1 MEGTP
6 DFEARPGGIDPA
18 ELLESVIFEDGLDAA
33 IELASHPH
41 LVPGANP
48 VTIMLII
55 SKILSAHAYELLGQ
69 DDPFT
74 VDEPDALLGYD
85 LFPETT
91 APAGT
96 LGAVGSAAPAAAPD
110 GSAGRADDEAL
121 TVLDAGLDE
130 VLVAESRV
138 FDRMTLFEDATRF
151 AHQAAQSMEAVRARS
166 IAQFARWEHPD
177 GPQGTSKRPWVRHG
191 EGFTSMYSADT
202 VAAELGLGIQ
212 AGIGLVQRSARLVT
226 RTPNLLR
233 EVAAGRANLD
243 TAADIA
249 TELQDASPD
258 VCETVEAE
266 ILGRGVHQTTRGQA
280 RRSCRTLVG
289 KHQPSAARE
298 TARKTRAQQC
308 GVFQDPHP
316 TPGLS
321 VLTVIGDNGQI
332 TAVKDAIDQLAFA
345 MKHGDESDKT
355 LGEYRVDAFFDLAMR
370 NVTLNLDI
378 QVLTPTFG
386 TAGNA
391 WTKPANQAP
400 TAAGTSG
407 ATGTAGKDSN
417 NSNDDG
423 DRADES
429 DRDDDSG
436 RADDTKST
444 DGGDRADDGG
454 RGDESGEGDASGGM
468 PAGAPGPDTGP
479 PTSPPAEPPVTSPV
493 EPPGEGGPVET
504 IPAETE
510 QPDIGSDLEPI
521 SEPKSPAAFGGGKTN
536 GGCSTSGR
544 DSAGRDS
551 AGRDSDGR
559 AFVSGMRERGVTS
572 VHARAGAIDADSLT
586 DLARFAD
593 KITVSSFEFDPV
605 TGEPTANTMASD
617 SYRPPPTMARYVKT
631 RDQRCRAPGC
641 DRPAIKNVDLDH
653 AVEWPQG
660 PTATVNLE
668 CLCRRHHRMKQ
679 TQWRIRLHPNGI
691 VEWTSPTGHTYRTT
705 PGLTETWH
713 DLTDP

>member
-6 DFEARPGGIDPA
+6 EFEARPGGIDPA

-55 SKILSAHAYELLGQ
+55 SKILTAHAYELLGQ
-69 DDPFT
+69 DDPFA
-74 VDEPDALLGYD
+74 VDEPDALLGWD

-91 APAGT
+91 VPAGT

-110 GSAGRADDEAL
+110 GSAGWTGDEAF
-121 TVLDAGLDE
+121 AGLDE

-166 IAQFARWEHPD
+166 IAEFARWEHPD
-177 GPQGTSKRPWVRHG
+177 GPQGTSKRPWVRHDQ
-191 EGFTSMYSADT
+191 GFTSMYSADT

-212 AGIGLVQRSARLVT
+212 AGIGLVQRSARMVT

-266 ILGRGVHQTTRGQA
+266 ILRRGIHRATRGQA
-280 RRSCRTLVG
+280 RKSCRTLVG

-321 VLTVIGDNGQI
+321 MLTVIGDNGQI

-386 TAGNA
+386 TAGKTWA
-391 WTKPANQAP
+391 KPTNQAP
-400 TAAGTSG
+400 AAAG
-407 ATGTAGKDSN
+407 ATGAG
-417 NSNDDG
+417 
-423 DRADES
+423 
-429 DRDDDSG
+429 
-436 RADDTKST
+436 
-444 DGGDRADDGG
+444 
-454 RGDESGEGDASGGM
+454 
-468 PAGAPGPDTGP
+468 
-479 PTSPPAEPPVTSPV
+479 
-493 EPPGEGGPVET
+493 
-504 IPAETE
+504 
-510 QPDIGSDLEPI
+510 Q
-521 SEPKSPAAFGGGKTN
+521 
-536 GGCSTSGR
+536 
-544 DSAGRDS
+544 
-551 AGRDSDGR
+551 
-559 AFVSGMRERGVTS
+559 
-572 VHARAGAIDADSLT
+572 
-586 DLARFAD
+586 
-593 KITVSSFEFDPV
+593 
-605 TGEPTANTMASD
+605 
-617 SYRPPPTMARYVKT
+617 
-631 RDQRCRAPGC
+631 
-641 DRPAIKNVDLDH
+641 
-653 AVEWPQG
+653 
-660 PTATVNLE
+660 
-668 CLCRRHHRMKQ
+668 
-679 TQWRIRLHPNGI
+679 
-691 VEWTSPTGHTYRTT
+691 
-705 PGLTETWH
+705 
-713 DLTDP
+713 

>member
-6 DFEARPGGIDPA
+6 EFEARPGGIDPA

-33 IELASHPH
+33 IELASQPH

-91 APAGT
+91 APAVPAGSAPFT
-96 LGAVGSAAPAAAPD
+96 AAAGAVGG
-110 GSAGRADDEAL
+110 GSAGDSLDTDLDLDLDLDLGAELGTDLDS
-121 TVLDAGLDE
+121 DAGLDE
-130 VLVAESRV
+130 VVVAESRV

-166 IAQFARWEHPD
+166 IAEFARWEHPD
-177 GPQGTSKRPWVRHG
+177 GPQGTRKTPWVRHG
-191 EGFTSMYSADT
+191 QGFTSMYSADT

-212 AGIGLVQRSARLVT
+212 AGIGLVQRSARMVT

-280 RRSCRTLVG
+280 RKSCRTLVG

-321 VLTVIGDNGQI
+321 MLTIIGDNGQV

-386 TAGNA
+386 TAGNT
-391 WTKPANQAP
+391 WTKPANKAP
-400 TAAGTSG
+400 TPAD
-407 ATGTAGKDSN
+407 TAGSAGQASKSRTAGNDGGGTDDSGHADDSN
-417 NSNDDG
+417 TGNDDG
-423 DRADES
+423 DRA
-429 DRDDDSG
+429 
-436 RADDTKST
+436 A
-444 DGGDRADDGG
+444 DGG
-454 RGDESGEGDASGGM
+454 RDDESEEGDAGGGPPSG
-468 PAGAPGPDTGP
+468 PGPDTGP
-479 PTSPPAEPPVTSPV
+479 PSTPPAEPTSKP
-493 EPPGEGGPVET
+493 E
-504 IPAETE
+504 
-510 QPDIGSDLEPI
+510 
-521 SEPKSPAAFGGGKTN
+521 KPAAFGGRN
-536 GGCSTSGR
+536 RDGR
-544 DSAGRDS
+544 D
-551 AGRDSDGR
+551 
-559 AFVSGMRERGVTS
+559 FVSDMRDRGATS
-572 VHARAGAIDADSLT
+572 VHARAGAIDADSLA

-593 KITVSSFEFDPV
+593 KVTVSSFEFDPV
-605 TGEPTANTMASD
+605 SGEPTANIMGSD

-713 DLTDP
+713 DLRSD

>member
-1 MEGTP
+1 MPPAPRWLSHSYGLALGMLAVRNPRESLQDTRRERAILQTFAGVGMVLERWRRSTRNPRKPLRNQSNSLVETVPVGFEHAYDWCMEGTP
-6 DFEARPGGIDPA
+6 EFESRPGGIDPA

-33 IELASHPH
+33 IELASQPH

-55 SKILSAHAYELLGQ
+55 SKILTAHAYELLGT

-74 VDEPDALLGYD
+74 VDEPDALPGYD
-85 LFPETT
+85 LVPETVGDT
-91 APAGT
+91 SDRDVERD
-96 LGAVGSAAPAAAPD
+96 AV
-110 GSAGRADDEAL
+110 
-121 TVLDAGLDE
+121 DE
-130 VLVAESRV
+130 VYEHLAR
-138 FDRMTLFEDATRF
+138 FEAATRD
-151 AHQAAQSMEAVRARS
+151 AHQVAQSAQAVRARS
-166 IAQFARWEHPD
+166 IAEFARWEHPD
-177 GPQGTSKRPWVRHG
+177 GPQGVARKPWVRRV

-266 ILGRGVHQTTRGQA
+266 ILRRGVHRASRGQA
-280 RRSCRTLVG
+280 RKSCRTLVG

-321 VLTVIGDNGQI
+321 MLTIIGDISKI

-355 LGEYRVDAFFDLAMR
+355 LGEYRVDAFFDFAMR

-386 TAGNA
+386 TAGNT
-391 WTKPANQAP
+391 WTKPANKPP
-400 TAAGTSG
+400 TAAGPSSKDS
-407 ATGTAGKDSN
+407 KDSN
-417 NSNDDG
+417 RAADG
-423 DRADES
+423 GRDDES
-429 DRDDDSG
+429 D
-436 RADDTKST
+436 
-444 DGGDRADDGG
+444 
-454 RGDESGEGDASGGM
+454 EGDAGGGPPSG
-468 PAGAPGPDTGP
+468 PGPYTGP
-479 PTSPPAEPPVTSPV
+479 PSTPPAEPT
-493 EPPGEGGPVET
+493 
-504 IPAETE
+504 
-510 QPDIGSDLEPI
+510 
-521 SEPKSPAAFGGGKTN
+521 SEPETPAAFGGRN
-536 GGCSTSGR
+536 RDGR
-544 DSAGRDS
+544 D
-551 AGRDSDGR
+551 
-559 AFVSGMRERGVTS
+559 FVSRMRDRGATS
-572 VHARAGAIDADSLT
+572 VHARAGAIDADSLA

-593 KITVSSFEFDPV
+593 RVTVSSFEFDPD

-668 CLCRRHHRMKQ
+668 CLCRRHHRRPERSPE
-679 TQWRIRLHPNGI
+679 TISRRSS
-691 VEWTSPTGHTYRTT
+691 SPTQNS
-705 PGLTETWH
+705 PS
-713 DLTDP
+713 

>member
-1 MEGTP
+1 
-6 DFEARPGGIDPA
+6 
-18 ELLESVIFEDGLDAA
+18 
-33 IELASHPH
+33 
-41 LVPGANP
+41 
-48 VTIMLII
+48 
-55 SKILSAHAYELLGQ
+55 
-69 DDPFT
+69 
-74 VDEPDALLGYD
+74 
-85 LFPETT
+85 
-91 APAGT
+91 
-96 LGAVGSAAPAAAPD
+96 
-110 GSAGRADDEAL
+110 
-121 TVLDAGLDE
+121 
-130 VLVAESRV
+130 
-138 FDRMTLFEDATRF
+138 
-151 AHQAAQSMEAVRARS
+151 
-166 IAQFARWEHPD
+166 
-177 GPQGTSKRPWVRHG
+177 
-191 EGFTSMYSADT
+191 MYSADT

-212 AGIGLVQRSARLVT
+212 AGIGLVQRSARMVT

-266 ILGRGVHQTTRGQA
+266 ILRRGVHRATRGQA
-280 RRSCRTLVG
+280 RKSCRTLAG

-321 VLTVIGDNGQI
+321 MLTIIGDNGQI

-386 TAGNA
+386 TAGKT

-400 TAAGTSG
+400 TAAGPS
-407 ATGTAGKDSN
+407 SN
-417 NSNDDG
+417 
-423 DRADES
+423 
-429 DRDDDSG
+429 DSG
-436 RADDTKST
+436 RADESGRT
-444 DGGDRADDGG
+444 DDSNTGNDDDGRAADGG
-454 RGDESGEGDASGGM
+454 RDDESDEGDAGGGPPSG
-468 PAGAPGPDTGP
+468 PGPDTGP
-479 PTSPPAEPPVTSPV
+479 PSTAPAEL
-493 EPPGEGGPVET
+493 
-504 IPAETE
+504 A
-510 QPDIGSDLEPI
+510 
-521 SEPKSPAAFGGGKTN
+521 SEPETPAAFGGRN
-536 GGCSTSGR
+536 RDGR
-544 DSAGRDS
+544 D
-551 AGRDSDGR
+551 
-559 AFVSGMRERGVTS
+559 FVSDMRERGATS

-593 KITVSSFEFDPV
+593 KVTVSSFEFDPV
-605 TGEPTANTMASD
+605 TGEPTANTLASE
-617 SYRPPPTMARYVKT
+617 SYRPPPTMARYVRT
-631 RDQRCRAPGC
+631 RDQRCRAPSC

>member
-91 APAGT
+91 APAVP
-96 LGAVGSAAPAAAPD
+96 AGSAPFAAAAGG
-110 GSAGRADDEAL
+110 GSAGDSLDTDLDLDLDLDLGSELGADLDS
-121 TVLDAGLDE
+121 DAGLGE

-166 IAQFARWEHPD
+166 IAEFARWEHPD
-177 GPQGTSKRPWVRHG
+177 GPQGTRKTPWVRHG
-191 EGFTSMYSADT
+191 QGFTSMYSADT

-212 AGIGLVQRSARLVT
+212 AGIGLVQRSARMVT

-233 EVAAGRANLD
+233 EVAAGRANLE

-400 TAAGTSG
+400 TAA
-407 ATGTAGKDSN
+407 AGTAGQA
-417 NSNDDG
+417 SNDGDDSKNSTRGDDSHRGGDG
-423 DRADES
+423 D
-429 DRDDDSG
+429 
-436 RADDTKST
+436 
-444 DGGDRADDGG
+444 
-454 RGDESGEGDASGGM
+454 
-468 PAGAPGPDTGP
+468 
-479 PTSPPAEPPVTSPV
+479 AEPPASGPYV
-493 EPPGEGGPVET
+493 EPET
-504 IPAETE
+504 
-510 QPDIGSDLEPI
+510 
-521 SEPKSPAAFGGGKTN
+521 PAAFGGRTR
-536 GGCSTSGR
+536 GR
-544 DSAGRDS
+544 G
-551 AGRDSDGR
+551 DSDGR
-559 AFVSGMRERGVTS
+559 AFVSDMRDRGATS

-586 DLARFAD
+586 GLARFAD
-593 KITVSSFEFDPV
+593 KVSVNSFEFDPV

-691 VEWTSPTGHTYRTT
+691 VEWTSPTGRTYRTT
-705 PGLTETWH
+705 PGLTDAWH